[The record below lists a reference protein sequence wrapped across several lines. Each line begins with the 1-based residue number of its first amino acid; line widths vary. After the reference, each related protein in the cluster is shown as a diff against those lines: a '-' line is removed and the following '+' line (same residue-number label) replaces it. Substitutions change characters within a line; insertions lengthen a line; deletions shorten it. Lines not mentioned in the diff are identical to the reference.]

1 VETTPSTK
9 TTSTAPTS
17 KTTTTRSPVPTT
29 RSETL
34 TLALLGT
41 GAVLMLAGAFYG
53 RIHSLT
59 GPGGIGIQLQDVA
72 ASASD
77 TNDGIKKLQKVSASQ
92 KTAIKAAL
100 KNIDELNGR
109 IAELEK
115 RTGGAL

>member
-1 VETTPSTK
+1 
-9 TTSTAPTS
+9 
-17 KTTTTRSPVPTT
+17 
-29 RSETL
+29 
-34 TLALLGT
+34 
-41 GAVLMLAGAFYG
+41 MLAGAFYG